1 MNTRESAEALL
12 AALDAADEKTKAY
25 RLGENITPPA
35 FVLGPPSLL
44 FEGYCAD
51 PLQPSSATFTVWVV
65 VDANEWSMER
75 LWDLVPLAATA
86 VESVQDAG
94 VERADP
100 ATYPVGG
107 DLDLPAY
114 TLTVPVTLS

>member
-1 MNTRESAEALL
+1 MNIREMAEALL
-12 AALDAADEKTKAY
+12 AALDAASEKTKAY
-25 RLGENITPPA
+25 KLGDNITPPG

-44 FEGYCAD
+44 FEGYGT
-51 PLQPSSATFTVWVV
+51 PVVPTSAVFTVWVV

-75 LWDLVPLAATA
+75 LWDLVPLAVTA
-86 VESVQDAG
+86 VESVVDAG

-100 ATYPVGG
+100 ATFPLG

-114 TLTVPVTLS
+114 SLTVPVTLS

>member
-1 MNTRESAEALL
+1 MNTREMAEALL
-12 AALDAADEKTKAY
+12 AALGAADEKTAAY
-25 RLGENITPPA
+25 RVGENITPPA

-51 PLQPSSATFTVWVV
+51 PLLPTSATFTVWVV
-65 VDANEWSMER
+65 VDANAWSMER
-75 LWDLVPLAATA
+75 LWDLVPIAGAA
-86 VESVQDAG
+86 VESVPDAG

-100 ATYPVGG
+100 ATYPLG